1 MAAPPKLCGDCGAQM
16 EVNPDV
22 FALPGLD
29 RVPTGWAFNTN
40 RAMPVT
46 AYMCPNCGRFKFISA
61 MFLGNLAPEEE
72 SNSNA

>member
-1 MAAPPKLCGDCGAQM
+1 M
-16 EVNPDV
+16 EVNTDV

-29 RVPTGWAFNTN
+29 RSETGWVFNTN

-61 MFLGNLAPEEE
+61 MFLGNLEQETGGQT
-72 SNSNA
+72 NA